1 VSDQRPDPLRSK
13 VLYGGVVGLGAAV
26 LVALGLAALFDIS
39 FWAAVGIT
47 ALIGL
52 GLAMLLA
59 VLVS

>member
-1 VSDQRPDPLRSK
+1 M
-13 VLYGGVVGLGAAV
+13 LYGGVVGLGAAV